1 MPTPRFLQIHT
12 LHSYP
17 AALLNRDDSG
27 RAKRLPFGGAVRTR
41 ISSQCLKWHWR
52 GKTSRA
58 DEGMTY
64 EDREF
69 ALHTIK
75 EATRAERTR
84 NLVGRKIIHPL
95 RDSDNVQENVLTAV
109 ENVFNTELYGESGT
123 SERGRQPL
131 LFGLPEIEYLRKKAA
146 TICEYHRN
154 SREAAEEL
162 ALGLLLTNEK
172 IRKASGTTKA
182 RFREARKTAEKFF
195 GNAEIENFEAF
206 RKATKLPGGL
216 EGALFGRMVTSDP
229 AANIDAAIHVAHAF
243 TVHREESESD
253 YFSVVDDLQ
262 RRDEDAGAAHIDDT
276 ELTAGLF
283 YGYVVVDVPGL
294 VSNLEGCTANE
305 WNTADTD
312 RTMAAQ
318 VVHHLLHLIATVSPG
333 AKLGST
339 APYSCA
345 DLMPVEAGCRQPRSL
360 ANAFR
365 KPVPPQTEAAVEALS
380 GYLAKLDEAY
390 GAKEA
395 RRVMSVEDY
404 GIPEAKRVC
413 LDDLAKWAQESIR
426 NGKAEQACD
435 TSS

>member
-27 RAKRLPFGGAVRTR
+27 HAKRMPFGGAVRTR
-41 ISSQCLKWHWR
+41 ISSQCLKRHWR
-52 GKTSRA
+52 NADGESSLNAVAGFVEAVRSRNVIERA
-58 DEGMTY
+58 VMQP
-64 EDREF
+64 
-69 ALHTIK
+69 IK
-75 EATRAERTR
+75 ETDAATDA
-84 NLVGRKIIHPL
+84 VVK
-95 RDSDNVQENVLTAV
+95 AV
-109 ENVFNTELYGESGT
+109 EDAFNKGVYGKEGT
-123 SERGRQPL
+123 QQPL
-131 LFGLPEIEYLRKKAA
+131 LLGLPEVEYLREKAAAIFRKHPQNADAAKKAV
-146 TICEYHRN
+146 
-154 SREAAEEL
+154 
-162 ALGLLLTNEK
+162 EK
-172 IRKASGTTKA
+172 LFDKKTDKGGEGENFRA
-182 RFREARKTAEKFF
+182 FREQ
-195 GNAEIENFEAF
+195 
-206 RKATKLPGGL
+206 TKLPGGL
-216 EGALFGRMVTSDP
+216 TGALFGRMVTSDT

-262 RRDEDAGAAHIDDT
+262 RRDEDAGAAHIGDT

-294 VSNLEGCTANE
+294 VSNLEGCKADE
-305 WNTADTD
+305 WNSAGID
-312 RTMAAQ
+312 RTLAGQ

-345 DLMPVEAGCRQPRSL
+345 DLMLVEAGCRQPRGL

-365 KPVPPQTEAAVEALS
+365 KPVAPQTEAAVEAVS
-380 GYLAKLDEAY
+380 GYLAKLDAAY
-390 GAKEA
+390 GAKET

-404 GIPEAKRVC
+404 DIPEAESTC

-426 NGKAEQACD
+426 NGEA
-435 TSS
+435 